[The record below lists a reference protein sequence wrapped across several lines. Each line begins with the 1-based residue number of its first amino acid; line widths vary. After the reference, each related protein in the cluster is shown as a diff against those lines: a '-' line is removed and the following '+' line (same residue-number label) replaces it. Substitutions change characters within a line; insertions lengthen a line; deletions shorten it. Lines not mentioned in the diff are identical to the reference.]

1 MAVARRPT
9 FPALGY
15 PEVSAIDEYRIRELL
30 GQVKAGRVSRR
41 SFVQTMVGSGLSA
54 PWPPNY
60 WHGSESPRASRR
72 APGSRRPGG
81 GAEAV
86 TACSGGGVPPSSTRT
101 SPSGSR
107 TPTGR
112 ASSMSR
118 SPPLTPTATWCR
130 SWRTR
135 FPVIGTAAW
144 AGMGAR
150 SSGSSRRA

>member
-81 GAEAV
+81 GRR
-86 TACSGGGVPPSSTRT
+86 P
-101 SPSGSR
+101 
-107 TPTGR
+107 
-112 ASSMSR
+112 
-118 SPPLTPTATWCR
+118 SPPAL
-130 SWRTR
+130 
-135 FPVIGTAAW
+135 V
-144 AGMGAR
+144 AGSHPPQPAPL
-150 SSGSSRRA
+150 RRGHELRRVAHLL